1 MQQQIDLTN
10 IKVLTFDCYGT
21 LIDWETGISEALTLL
36 LAKHDLTINAKS
48 LLQMYATHE
57 LAERNKPYQSYK
69 TLLRNVVSSIFAEF
83 KLAASSD
90 EQDFLPYS
98 IKNWPPFTDTVKSLN
113 FLHQKYKLGVISNI
127 DNDLFEI
134 SHSKMPIHFSWIVT
148 AEQAQSYKPNL
159 DPFTLALEK
168 IPYPK
173 ENILHIAESNYHDI
187 APAKHLGI
195 KSVWVRRQEIS
206 NATLKSSINPDIEV
220 SDLACLCNLL

>member
-36 LAKHDLTINAKS
+36 LAKHDLTIDPKC

-57 LAERNKPYQSYK
+57 LTERNKPYQSYRM
-69 TLLRNVVSSIFAEF
+69 LLRNVVSSLFSEF
-83 KLAASSD
+83 KLEASTD
-90 EQDFLPYS
+90 EQDFLPHS
-98 IKNWPPFTDTVKSLN
+98 IKNWPPFADTVKSLN
-113 FLHQKYKLGVISNI
+113 FLNQKYQLGVISNI

-134 SHSKMPIHFSWIVT
+134 SHSKMPIPFSWIIT

-159 DPFTLALEK
+159 APFTLALEQ

-173 ENILHIAESNYHDI
+173 ENILHVAESNYHDI

-206 NATLKSSINPDIEV
+206 NATLRSSINPDMVV
-220 SDLACLCNLL
+220 SDLTSLCNLL